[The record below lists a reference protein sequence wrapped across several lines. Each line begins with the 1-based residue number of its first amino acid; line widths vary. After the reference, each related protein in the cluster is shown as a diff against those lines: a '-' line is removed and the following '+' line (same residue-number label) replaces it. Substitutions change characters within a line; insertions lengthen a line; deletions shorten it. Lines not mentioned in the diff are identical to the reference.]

1 MIESV
6 SLLALPLLLL
16 IWSQSPNLNQNLGQL
31 VAQVRTE
38 GRKPV
43 SAVDAGPAALLS
55 ALRRHAAGLPRVGS
69 AGTDADGRQAR
80 QLVAGAGRQRC
91 EAWARRG
98 VAAFVVRPDP
108 ATRPPAPAPP
118 LVVRCERPASDA
130 ENSWNLPHGLGKVKP
145 RDPVARS
152 KPDSGARSAV
162 QSNKNLS

>member
-55 ALRRHAAGLPRVGS
+55 ALRPHAAGLPRVGS
-69 AGTDADGRQAR
+69 AGTHADGRQAG
-80 QLVAGAGRQRC
+80 QFVAGVGRQC
-91 EAWARRG
+91 G
-98 VAAFVVRPDP
+98 AA
-108 ATRPPAPAPP
+108 
-118 LVVRCERPASDA
+118 
-130 ENSWNLPHGLGKVKP
+130 
-145 RDPVARS
+145 
-152 KPDSGARSAV
+152 
-162 QSNKNLS
+162 